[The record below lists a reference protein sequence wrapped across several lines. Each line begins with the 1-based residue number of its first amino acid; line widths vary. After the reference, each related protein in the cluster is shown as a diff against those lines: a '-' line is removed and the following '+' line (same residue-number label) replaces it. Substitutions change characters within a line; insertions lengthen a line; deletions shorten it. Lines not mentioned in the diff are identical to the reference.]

1 MSRAACVLSA
11 TAGVAAGFLAMASL
25 YSKTFFRT
33 CRNVRKS
40 GGFECSECGSHT
52 EYEAKVPFV
61 FCPMC
66 GAFVMKRG
74 EI

>member
-1 MSRAACVLSA
+1 MSKVAYV
-11 TAGVAAGFLAMASL
+11 TAGVAAGFLAMALL
-25 YSKTFFRT
+25 YSQTFFRT
-33 CRNVRKS
+33 CRNLRES

-66 GAFVMKRG
+66 GAFVMKRR